1 MSTYWKYCKE
11 TFPDLIALWDSDGT
25 SYNAMAGGWITSHSD
40 YVSIDGI
47 NAGAMWGGK
56 KGDLYTVYSPYT
68 TETDLLVEFAKLM
81 KEWDEIGVWPTDV
94 LNNTSMTES
103 MNADMY
109 RVGQV
114 AAVQKHT

>member
-56 KGDLYTVYSPYT
+56 KGDLYTVYSPVSYT
-68 TETDLLVEFAKLM
+68 HLRAHET
-81 KEWDEIGVWPTDV
+81 
-94 LNNTSMTES
+94 
-103 MNADMY
+103 
-109 RVGQV
+109 
-114 AAVQKHT
+114 